1 MTRSITR
8 IACVGGGPGGL
19 YAAILLKQADPR
31 REVVVH
37 ERNRADDTFGFGVVF
52 SDATLGNIAAADPAT
67 YRAIA
72 ADFAHWDDIDVHY
85 KGTCLRSTGHG
96 FAGLS
101 RRRLLAILH
110 ARCAE
115 LGVAV
120 HFESAI
126 DDPEALDADLV
137 IAADGLNSG
146 VRGRFAE
153 HFGPTIELGRTRFTW
168 LGTTRRFPAFTF
180 DFVRDGHGLWRLH
193 AYNFEDGLS
202 TFIVEATEATWRA
215 AGLDAA
221 REAETATFCEGLFA
235 ERLEGHPLLTNYSI
249 WRRFPTV
256 KNRRWR
262 HGRYVLLGDAA
273 HTAHFSIGSGTKL
286 AMEDAIALRDA
297 LDAAEKQG
305 LDRDGALAR
314 YEAERRPDV
323 ASTQRAAAVSLKWF
337 EDTERYM
344 DLHPR
349 QFAFSLLTRSLRITH
364 ANLGARDPA
373 FTEATDRWFA
383 AQAGVETAPDA
394 EPPPPMFTPL
404 RLRGLTLRNRIVV
417 SPMCQ
422 YCATDG
428 LIDDWHLVHLGS
440 RAVGGAGLVMTEMT
454 DVTPEGRITHG
465 CAGLYTDAH
474 QAAWTRVVDYVHRHS
489 GAKIGIQ
496 LAHAGRKGSA
506 SRPWEGDTALTGDD
520 AWQTLGPSA
529 VPFGPGWPA
538 PKAMDAGD
546 MDRVKQAFVDAA
558 RRAEAAGFDLVEL
571 HVAHG
576 YLLHSF
582 LSPIANRRTDAY
594 GGPLENR
601 MRYPLAV
608 IEAVRAVW
616 PDHKPLAVRLSAT
629 DWTEAGITGDDAVA
643 FSRAAAKRGVD
654 LMDCSTGGIAPD
666 IRPEYGRLYQTP
678 YAERIRLEAAI
689 PTMAVG
695 GISSYADV
703 NSVLAA
709 GRADLCA
716 LARAHLFDP
725 YWTRHAAYEQR
736 HDAPW
741 PVQYEMGDEH
751 HFTPRFE
758 WTPRGQGLP
767 PAGRAPQKPSL
778 PPKG

>member
-1 MTRSITR
+1 MAHGSQR
-8 IACVGGGPGGL
+8 IVCVGGGPGGL
-19 YAAILLKQADPR
+19 YAAILLKAADLA
-31 REVVVH
+31 REITVY

-67 YRAIA
+67 YAAITA
-72 ADFAHWDDIDVHY
+72 NFAHWDDIDVHY
-85 KGTCLRSTGHG
+85 GGACLRSTGHG

-101 RRRLLAILH
+101 RQRLLAILQ
-110 ARCAE
+110 ARCVE
-115 LGVAV
+115 LGIAV
-120 HFESAI
+120 HYEAEI

-137 IAADGLNSG
+137 IAADGLNSKI
-146 VRGRFAE
+146 RGRFEA
-153 HFGPTIELGRTRFTW
+153 HFGPRIDLGQTRFTW
-168 LGTTRRFPAFTF
+168 LGTTRQFPAFTF
-180 DFVRDGHGLWRLH
+180 DFVRDTHGLWRLH

-202 TFIVEATEATWRA
+202 TFIVEATEATWKA
-215 AGLDAA
+215 AGMDRADEATTA
-221 REAETATFCEGLFA
+221 RVCSEIFA
-235 ERLEGHPLLTNYSI
+235 DRLAGHPLLTNHSI

-256 KNRRWR
+256 QNRRWS

-297 LDAAEKQG
+297 LAAEA
-305 LDRDGALAR
+305 DRDRALAR
-314 YEAERRPDV
+314 YEAERRPVV

-344 DLHPR
+344 GLHPR

-364 ANLGARDPA
+364 ANLGTRDPA

-383 AQAGVETAPDA
+383 AQAGVAVPEDA
-394 EPPPPMFTPL
+394 EPPPPMFTPFAVG
-404 RLRGLTLRNRIVV
+404 GLTLHNRIVV

-422 YCATDG
+422 YSATEG

-440 RAVGGAGLVMTEMT
+440 RAIGGAGLVITEMT
-454 DVTPEGRITHG
+454 DVTAEGRITPG

-474 QAAWTRVVDYVHRHS
+474 EAAWKRVCDYVHAHTN
-489 GAKIGIQ
+489 AKIGVQ

-538 PKAMDAGD
+538 PKAMDEAD
-546 MDRVKQAFVDAA
+546 LARVKRAFVDSAK
-558 RRAEAAGFDLVEL
+558 RALAAGFDLVEI
-571 HVAHG
+571 HCAHG

-582 LSPIANRRTDAY
+582 LSPIANRRGDAY
-594 GGPLENR
+594 GGSLENR
-601 MRYPLAV
+601 MRYPLEV
-608 IEAVRAVW
+608 IAAVRAVW
-616 PDHKPLAVRLSAT
+616 PKGKPLAMRISAT
-629 DWTEAGITGDDAVA
+629 DWSDEGFTGDEAVV
-643 FSRAAAKRGVD
+643 FSRAAAAAGVD
-654 LMDCSTGGIAPD
+654 LVDCSTGGIAPD

-678 YAERIRLEAAI
+678 YAERVRMEAGV

-736 HDAPW
+736 HDQRW
-741 PVQYEMGDEH
+741 PLQYEMGDAD

-767 PAGRAPQKPSL
+767 PAGRAPNKPSL
-778 PPKG
+778 PPRE